1 MFIKKRRTAFS
12 FRCACFK
19 CRIAFHDAHVKE
31 PERACPECG
40 STMVNVGVNF
50 RAPKRQ
56 NVRKWKALEK
66 MVLEHGMIFN
76 CKDGHGTIPRST
88 RELNQ
93 LVEGSIRDQEYY
105 ESLRRRRGW
114 NAGRPLAVRFY
125 TDKYPGTAHY

>member
-19 CRIAFHDAHVKE
+19 CRIAFHDARVKE

-40 STMVNVGVNF
+40 TPMVNVGVNF

-56 NVRKWKALEK
+56 NIRKWKALEK

-76 CKDGHGTIPRST
+76 CKDGHGFIPRSA
-88 RELNQ
+88 RELDQTVRNQ
-93 LVEGSIRDQEYY
+93 LSDDRYFNDPKHP
-105 ESLRRRRGW
+105 RRSYR
-114 NAGRPLAVRFY
+114 ARPLVVQFY
-125 TDKYPGTAHY
+125 TAKYPGTARY